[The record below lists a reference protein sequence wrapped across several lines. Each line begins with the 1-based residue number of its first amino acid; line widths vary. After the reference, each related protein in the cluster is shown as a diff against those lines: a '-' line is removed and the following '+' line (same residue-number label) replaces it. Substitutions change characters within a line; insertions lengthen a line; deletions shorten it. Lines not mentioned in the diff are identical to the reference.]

1 MQDNCAFADMEATY
15 AEYEEWSENGVPETV
30 IHLYRK
36 ALQQMEKRKFCEE
49 ALVIELV
56 TSF

>member
-1 MQDNCAFADMEATY
+1 MEATY
-15 AEYEEWSENGVPETV
+15 SEYEEWSENGVPETV

-36 ALQQMEKRKFCEE
+36 ALKQMEKRKFCEE

-56 TSF
+56 ASF